1 MTKKR
6 IFFLSL
12 SVALMVTLLA
22 GALFGQSAQKANV
35 YRYLSIFHEVFDL
48 VRSNYVDT
56 VSNETLMDGAFSG
69 VTDAVDE
76 FSYYV
81 PPAQMNAYKGF
92 TDIEDNNVGV
102 IVTKRFGYAYV
113 IAPVAGSPAE
123 KAGIARGDF
132 IEAVDGASTQKM
144 AVWQVRAAL
153 QKSHPVKVQILRGGE
168 TKRTTV
174 TIEPKSF
181 HPVTAMTDTISGVAY
196 VKIPY
201 FEEGSAAQFRAALE
215 DARKRNIR
223 KLIVDLR
230 GNAGGSVEE
239 AIAAVDDLLTSGL
252 ITSLEGRKVEMKR
265 WQADR
270 NTAYDGEIHVLTDIS
285 TASGA
290 EVFAAAIRGNS
301 RGKVVGVT
309 TYGKAIVQ
317 KFITLPSGGGVQ
329 MTIARYTTP
338 DLKAINDTGIKPD
351 VVVDLSSQAIQD
363 PDGKGGEAEEDLI
376 LEKALELYGVKPAAE
391 KKVAAAATFFRMLTN
406 SVQLCTV

>member
-22 GALFGQSAQKANV
+22 GALFGQSSQKTNV

-56 VSNETLMDGAFSG
+56 VTNDTLMEGAFSG
-69 VTDAVDE
+69 VTDAIDE

-92 TDIEDNNVGV
+92 TDVEDNIVGLV
-102 IVTKRFGYAYV
+102 VTKRFGYAYV

-123 KAGIARGDF
+123 KAGIERGDF

-153 QKSHPVKVQILRGGE
+153 QKNRPMKVQILRGGE
-168 TKRTTV
+168 TKRSTV

-181 HPVTAMTDTISGVAY
+181 HPVAATTDTISGVAY

-239 AIAAVDDLLTSGL
+239 AITAADDLLTSGL
-252 ITSLEGRKVEMKR
+252 ITALEGRKVEPKR

-270 NTAYDGEIHVLTDIS
+270 DTAYDGELYVLTDAS

-290 EVFAAAIRGNS
+290 EVFAAAIGGND

-317 KFITLPSGGGVQ
+317 KFINLPSGGGVQ
-329 MTIARYTTP
+329 MTVARYTTP
-338 DLKAINDTGIKPD
+338 DLEAITDKGIKPD
-351 VVVDLSSQAIQD
+351 VVVDLSSQSIQD
-363 PDGKGGEAEEDLI
+363 PDGKRIDEEEDLI
-376 LEKALELYGVKPAAE
+376 LDKALELYGVTREVE
-391 KKVAAAATFFRMLTN
+391 KKAA
-406 SVQLCTV
+406 